1 MSTADMLPKHLPAA
15 APEWPRLSAGP
26 QIVSQLRYRNFDY
39 LRLFLAIEVVAGH
52 LWAGLMRPGNFWVP
66 IPPVAAFVGLSG
78 FLIPQSLERSR
89 DLWHF
94 AWKRVVRTIPA
105 LVPLMVAIGIVFG
118 FKRVLGAIAQYLTAG
133 YYGKFVGVTL
143 PLWSLIVEDALY
155 ACIAMLFVV
164 GLYRKVWVTLPILA
178 ALIFGATYIKD
189 PMTEY
194 RLFHTSIAFFT
205 GNLVYIFHDQ
215 VRRIPWFVPAAV
227 TAASLTGYLDFL
239 GRLGFPV
246 LIGTVIVL
254 AITLPQ
260 LSWRIPDLSYG
271 IYIWH
276 APIMLALLGP
286 FAMARAM
293 PWIIVTSVLTLV
305 AALMSWYLVEKRALR
320 HKDAPPTWMQ
330 WRSQNT
336 LRLAD

>member
-1 MSTADMLPKHLPAA
+1 MLPKHLPAA
-15 APEWPRLSAGP
+15 APEWPRLSAAP

-205 GNLVYIFHDQ
+205 GNLIYIFHDIDWDGNRFSHHIAAAFVADTGSV
-215 VRRIPWFVPAAV
+215 VRHLHLACANHVGFVGSLRNGAGHAVDHRDVCVDARGSPNVLVPGRKTCASAQRCAAHLDAVAIPKHFTP
-227 TAASLTGYLDFL
+227 
-239 GRLGFPV
+239 GRLKRLRV
-246 LIGTVIVL
+246 
-254 AITLPQ
+254 Q
-260 LSWRIPDLSYG
+260 
-271 IYIWH
+271 
-276 APIMLALLGP
+276 
-286 FAMARAM
+286 
-293 PWIIVTSVLTLV
+293 
-305 AALMSWYLVEKRALR
+305 VE
-320 HKDAPPTWMQ
+320 
-330 WRSQNT
+330 
-336 LRLAD
+336 